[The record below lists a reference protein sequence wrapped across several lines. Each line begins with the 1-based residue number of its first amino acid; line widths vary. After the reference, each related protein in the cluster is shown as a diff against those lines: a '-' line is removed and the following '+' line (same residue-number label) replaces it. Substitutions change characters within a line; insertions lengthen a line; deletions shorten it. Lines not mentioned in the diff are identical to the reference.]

1 MSPLLDALRAHI
13 IRLEQGHAQFQQQ
26 QQKAKASP
34 WVMGIPELDHHLPA
48 QGLQRAGL
56 HDVSPREYG
65 DQPAAMGFALALAL
79 RRLAD
84 PQPTREDWESDPT
97 LYRRRAEQKVLA
109 AILRARGRG
118 W

>member
-1 MSPLLDALRAHI
+1 MPLGTYHEETGTLRWTKLGYALETDGGGVWQLELSWTCRASAKVNRRVTVEG
-13 IRLEQGHAQFQQQ
+13 IRN
-26 QQKAKASP
+26 
-34 WVMGIPELDHHLPA
+34 
-48 QGLQRAGL
+48 
-56 HDVSPREYG
+56 
-65 DQPAAMGFALALAL
+65 GFDMLAIKSL
-79 RRLAD
+79 RLAD